1 MLEDHLVTVSER
13 HSPLIGLLRF
23 FQPSKLFQG
32 VALAV
37 VGVGEVGVE
46 PESFFIDTKSFFVA
60 LEAD

>member
-46 PESFFIDTKSFFVA
+46 PESFFVA